1 MVLVFLLLLHPYFH
15 CCPNLSSYLR
25 LRKHQMQMRD
35 ADTRLSQISVIA
47 KVLHQLHF
55 HPHLQCPSFKPCGPS
70 MPKGTRMVP
79 TRQSLGEHKPAVTTQ
94 QHNQPCGCSS
104 STYRVLILQEFPTIP
119 LLVKKERSFSAFYAA
134 KA

>member
-70 MPKGTRMVP
+70 MPKWHQNGANKTK
-79 TRQSLGEHKPAVTTQ
+79 LG
-94 QHNQPCGCSS
+94 
-104 STYRVLILQEFPTIP
+104 
-119 LLVKKERSFSAFYAA
+119 
-134 KA
+134 